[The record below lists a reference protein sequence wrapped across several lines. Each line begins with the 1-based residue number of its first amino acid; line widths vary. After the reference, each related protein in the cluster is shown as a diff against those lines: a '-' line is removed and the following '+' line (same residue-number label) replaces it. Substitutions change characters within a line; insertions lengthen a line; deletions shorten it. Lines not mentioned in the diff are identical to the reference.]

1 MHLSKKQC
9 PIFMKFFVYILGIH
23 LINVLFYVSN
33 DHVEI
38 LIYNFFSRRGYLHS
52 LGIQLL
58 RKVGRI
64 KTTHLFKFT
73 GTALCIK
80 QNR

>member
-1 MHLSKKQC
+1 MHFSNNKQC

-23 LINVLFYVSN
+23 VMNVPLYVSN
-33 DHVEI
+33 DHIEI

-64 KTTHLFKFT
+64 KRHISSNLQLLHC
-73 GTALCIK
+73 A
-80 QNR
+80 